1 MTEMEIQSS
10 QQSVEAEK
18 RPENQTTTSKKKKPG
33 QRYPTPSPGNGDRVF
48 YESLYQQNPNSEMA
62 AEWCVD
68 YGILPDDTA
77 QKEYGKICKR
87 KGKPMGSSPTPTKK

>member
-1 MTEMEIQSS
+1 
-10 QQSVEAEK
+10 
-18 RPENQTTTSKKKKPG
+18 
-33 QRYPTPSPGNGDRVF
+33 
-48 YESLYQQNPNSEMA
+48 MA

-77 QKEYGKICKR
+77 QKAYEKICKR